1 MLVDGRVIP
10 QHHSRVF
17 TYTPGCGVGGWRET
31 VNVVQS
37 LLSRGDIYARA
48 LILSDILSF
57 KNGGLQ
63 SWPSALWT
71 KLNGGL
77 TK

>member
-31 VNVVQS
+31 ECGSKS
-37 LLSRGDIYARA
+37 LVSGDIYARA

-57 KNGGLQ
+57 KNGGLL
-63 SWPSALWT
+63 SWPSAPWA
-71 KLNGGL
+71 
-77 TK
+77 